1 MKFQIIVFA
10 AALSAAAVVPAQA
23 QQAPQSERP
32 RTEARGEQRDPAQR
46 LERRV
51 QMLTRQLDLSAD
63 QAARVKTILTREGE
77 QMKAF
82 RDKNRPATGAQ
93 AQRPTEEQ
101 RNAFRAQMQQVRQS
115 TNAELAKVLNADQL
129 KKYQEFQAK
138 RGDRGDRKGGE
149 GRRGERGQTR
159 RS

>member
-1 MKFQIIVFA
+1 MKFQIIAFA

-23 QQAPQSERP
+23 QQAPEQQRP
-32 RTEARGEQRDPAQR
+32 RTEARGERRDPAQR
-46 LERRV
+46 IERRV

-82 RDKNRPATGAQ
+82 RDKNRPSAGEQ
-93 AQRPTEEQ
+93 SQRPTEEQ
-101 RNAFRAQMQQVRQS
+101 RNAFRAEVQQVRQS

-129 KKYQEFQAK
+129 KKYQDFQAK
-138 RGDRGDRKGGE
+138 RGGRDGHKGK
-149 GRRGERGQTR
+149 RGQTR
-159 RS
+159 QS